1 MDADPARRSIPPRRY
16 TCVHGH
22 GDKRRRTD
30 LDLDCQLHRRH
41 RPRGDDQFAR
51 QRPALQV
58 RQDRDRQLQL
68 PGRRLRPRDRLVHRP
83 RSRRRAHRHH
93 SGRPPHVRRHRDL
106 QGRAEHARPRRA
118 TPCCPTITSPSRT
131 SRLNRNG
138 AISFAVKVPGRGV
151 INALGTAWIN
161 NIAQSTVLLQPAR
174 NRFVY
179 GRSHKNSRR
188 KATIRMRLTPNARGR
203 RLVEHH
209 TYAVTLRLWVTY
221 KPTGGQQSK
230 LGFRALH
237 LPH

>member
-1 MDADPARRSIPPRRY
+1 MIASYSCQDAGSGPGIASCTGPVPDGAHIDTTAAGHHTFAVTATSKDGQSTTTTASY
-16 TCVHGH
+16 TV
-22 GDKRRRTD
+22 
-30 LDLDCQLHRRH
+30 
-41 RPRGDDQFAR
+41 
-51 QRPALQV
+51 
-58 RQDRDRQLQL
+58 L
-68 PGRRLRPRDRLVHRP
+68 PNNHFTVSHIKT
-83 RSRRRAHRHH
+83 H
-93 SGRPPHVRRHRDL
+93 
-106 QGRAEHARPRRA
+106 
-118 TPCCPTITSPSRT
+118 
-131 SRLNRNG
+131 RNG

-161 NIAQSTVLLQPAR
+161 NIAQSMVLLQPAR

-179 GRSHKNSRR
+179 GRSQKNARR

-203 RLVEHH
+203 RLVAHH